1 MTQTPSEPLQ
11 TAGKATSALENGQAA
26 HRVVMPDLIAPQT
39 DWTLTTAEIEPP
51 PIKRVEPDVETLQP
65 RQGFRWWRG
74 ISIRTK
80 ATTLA
85 IVLGTVPMLTIAG
98 IAYSIAGRALTER
111 AGISEREQAIALQ
124 SQVNQFM
131 RGRFSDIQV
140 MAQLDI
146 FTDPQLRSAISN
158 AAKAAAL
165 TRILNSHKIY
175 DIAAVTDLK
184 GNLIAQ
190 TAGEPL
196 GNLSNR
202 TYIRAALQA
211 NGPILSQP
219 VVSPTSGIFSIYA
232 ASVIKDKLTKQPIGI
247 VFTRMPV
254 KVLEEVIKNYR
265 DSGNKYYLVDGSG
278 KVFIGPEGEYVNQ
291 MLSTGAAATGR
302 QDTYTAIAPEEIFPA
317 LAGKRLEN
325 QPITVQSQ
333 NTKTQT
339 EALLAYTPP
348 VQMSGLP
355 DLNWTAIIAIDTSIA
370 FAAQRK
376 LLVVFTLA
384 TGVITLLLSAIAAD
398 IANRATRPIR
408 SAATAVQK
416 IGQGD
421 LDTRLEVKGEDEL
434 GVLGENINSMAAQL
448 QTSLT
453 AQALEVTKERV
464 LTAAKG
470 SGVLGQA
477 ELKIVFDQSVA
488 DARDWLGVD
497 RVVIY
502 RFDAGLDRG
511 VVSESVDGNWPSA
524 LENNVN
530 DTCIPQSLR
539 EAYLNGRVIA
549 NRDVSIAELD
559 WHPEHVRL
567 MERLQIKSNLVVPIT
582 GGGQLYGLLIAHMCS
597 AMRDWQPVEIDF
609 LRRLGNEL
617 GLSIYRVELLEQ
629 TTNLAQEQ
637 RQLKEEL
644 QKRAL
649 ELLQEVDP
657 ISRGDLT
664 TRAKVTADEI
674 GTIADSYNATVD
686 NLRKIV
692 VQVQTA
698 ANQVVST
705 TTVNETSIQALT
717 SEALR
722 QTEEISIALE
732 LVKQMADTVQTVAA
746 NAEQAETAVQQAA
759 QTVEEG
765 DEVMNRTVEGI
776 QVIRVTVADT
786 AKKVKHLG
794 ESSQKIS
801 KVVELISAFAA
812 QTNMLA
818 LNASIEASRA
828 GEEGRGF
835 AVVANEVRV
844 LARQSAE
851 ATEEIRGLIS
861 SIQAE
866 TNEVVAAMESGIE
879 QVVTGT
885 KLVDET
891 RQSLNK
897 ITAVSA
903 QISALVEAIAQSTVI
918 QSQASETVTRTM
930 QGVAAI
936 ANKTSTEVGH
946 VSSSFEELR
955 QVAETLQAGVGQFK
969 V

>member
-1 MTQTPSEPLQ
+1 LSTIP
-11 TAGKATSALENGQAA
+11 
-26 HRVVMPDLIAPQT
+26 
-39 DWTLTTAEIEPP
+39 AEIKL
-51 PIKRVEPDVETLQP
+51 PIVKQVEPDVETFQS
-65 RQGFRWWRG
+65 QGGARWWRG

-98 IAYSIAGRALTER
+98 IAYSIAGPALTER
-111 AGISEREQAIALQ
+111 AGVSEQDKAVALQ
-124 SQVNQFM
+124 NQVNQFM
-131 RGRFSDIQV
+131 RSRFSDIQV

-146 FTDPQLRSAISN
+146 FTDPQLRAAISDQ
-158 AAKAAAL
+158 AKAAAL
-165 TRILNSHKIY
+165 TRILNSYKIY

-219 VVSPTSGIFSIYA
+219 IISPTSGIFSIYA

-247 VFTRMPV
+247 VVTRMPV
-254 KVLEEVIKNYR
+254 KVLGELIKNYT
-265 DSGNKYYLVDGSG
+265 DSGSHYYLVDGAG
-278 KVFIGPEGEYVNQ
+278 KVFLGSEGEYVNQ
-291 MLSTGAAATGR
+291 MLATGAAATGR
-302 QDTYTAIAPEEIFPA
+302 RDTYTAIAPEEIFPA
-317 LAGKRLEN
+317 LAGKRLGS
-325 QPITVQSQ
+325 QPLIIQSQ
-333 NTKTQT
+333 DTKSQT
-339 EALLAYTPP
+339 EELLAYAPS

-355 DLNWTAIIAIDTSIA
+355 DLGWTAITAIDTATA

-376 LLVVFTLA
+376 LLLVFTLA

-408 SAATAVQK
+408 SAANAVQK

-421 LDTRLEVKGEDEL
+421 LDTRLEVKGGDEL

-448 QTSLT
+448 QTALT
-453 AQALEVTKERV
+453 AQALEATKERV

-470 SGVLGQA
+470 SGVLGRS
-477 ELKIVFDQSVA
+477 ELQIIFDQSVA
-488 DARDWLGVD
+488 DARDLLGVD

-502 RFDAGLDRG
+502 RFDTGLDRG
-511 VVSESVDGNWPSA
+511 VVSESVDSNWSSA

-549 NRDVSIAELD
+549 NRDVSIAESD

-567 MERLQIKSNLVVPIT
+567 MERLQIKSNLIVPIVQ
-582 GGGQLYGLLIAHMCS
+582 GNQLFGLLIAHMCS
-597 AMRDWQPVEIDF
+597 AIHDWQSAEVDF

-664 TRAKVTADEI
+664 TKAKVTADEI

-692 VQVQTA
+692 LQVQSA
-698 ANQVVST
+698 ANQVVNT
-705 TTVNETSIQALT
+705 TSINEISIQSLT

-722 QTEEISIALE
+722 QTEGIAMALA

-835 AVVANEVRV
+835 AVVANEVRA

-866 TNEVVAAMESGIE
+866 TNEVVSAMESGIE

-903 QISALVEAIAQSTVI
+903 QISGLVEAIAQSTVI
-918 QSQASETVTRTM
+918 QSQASETVTQTM

-936 ANKTSTEVGH
+936 ADKTSTEVGQ

-955 QVAETLQAGVGQFK
+955 KMAETLQAGVGQFK